1 MVTSGAMVAKR
12 AKKSGLSAASKAD
25 VLNRLKT
32 VRGMTDGIHK
42 MVDEDVYCM
51 QVLKQI
57 SAARA
62 SLDRV
67 ARILLQNH
75 VATCFVAQVKA
86 GETDGA
92 VTELM
97 ETLNFQRELI

>member
-1 MVTSGAMVAKR
+1 MAKTHEHPKTGGLTGER
-12 AKKSGLSAASKAD
+12 KSD

-32 VRGMTDGIHK
+32 VRGMTDGIVK
-42 MVDEDVYCM
+42 MVEQDVYCM

-67 ARILLQNH
+67 ARIMLENH
-75 VATCFVAQVKA
+75 VATCFVDQVKA
-86 GETDGA
+86 GEGHGA
-92 VTELM
+92 VAELM

>member
-1 MVTSGAMVAKR
+1 MAKVR
-12 AKKSGLSAASKAD
+12 VRPKISGLNSERKAD

-32 VRGMTDGIHK
+32 VRGMTDGIYK

-67 ARILLQNH
+67 ARIMLENH
-75 VATCFVAQVKA
+75 VGTCFVEQVRA
-86 GETDGA
+86 GEGAGA
-92 VTELM
+92 VAELM
-97 ETLNFQRELI
+97 DTLNFQRELI